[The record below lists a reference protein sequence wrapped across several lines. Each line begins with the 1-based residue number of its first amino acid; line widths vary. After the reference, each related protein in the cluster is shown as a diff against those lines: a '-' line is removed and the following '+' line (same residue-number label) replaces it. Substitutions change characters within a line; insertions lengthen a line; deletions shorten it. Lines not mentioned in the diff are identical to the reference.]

1 MDKYIVSV
9 LDKLSNERNNITV
22 YGIKWAVKA
31 TKIVLD
37 NGYECVIC
45 KGEPSAKEVLERQIR
60 W

>member
-1 MDKYIVSV
+1 MDRYIVSAV
-9 LDKLSNERNNITV
+9 DSLSNERKSISV

-31 TKIVLD
+31 TTIVLD

-45 KGEPSAKEVLERQIR
+45 KHEPSAKEVLERRIR